1 LRSLKRSIRRHH
13 VPLIG
18 KNRIYEGTSVL
29 VSRARL
35 RSNFSERIH
44 ETGRRP
50 LSECTKR
57 ATTKKRNPMALI
69 NDIIPW
75 RGSRRELAR
84 RDDPFNY
91 LRSQINRV
99 FDDAFSGGNW
109 PAETAAT
116 FTPQLEVTETDKE
129 VKICAEL
136 PGIESEEHTSL
147 GVKHGENSRDAII
160 ILLICAHRLTAFYR
174 TLWGVATGGQKGR
187 PRSRHE
193 GR

>member
-1 LRSLKRSIRRHH
+1 
-13 VPLIG
+13 
-18 KNRIYEGTSVL
+18 
-29 VSRARL
+29 
-35 RSNFSERIH
+35 
-44 ETGRRP
+44 
-50 LSECTKR
+50 
-57 ATTKKRNPMALI
+57 MALI

-116 FTPQLEVTETDKE
+116 FTPQLDVTETDKE

-136 PGIESEEHTSL
+136 PGIESKDIDINVTDDELTIRGE
-147 GVKHGENSRDAII
+147 KHSERSSDEKERQWTERIYGSFERSIALPAEVDGEKAKSEFKNG
-160 ILLICAHRLTAFYR
+160 LLRI
-174 TLWGVATGGQKGR
+174 TLPKREGGK
-187 PRSRHE
+187 PRSHKINVS
-193 GR
+193 